1 MVKTFCIRRLTTG
14 SCMPCDAPTYT
25 VTHCIMAGTVTS
37 VIIELKAVSDTDNA
51 TSPFA
56 NFEKI
61 LLDEPPG
68 QQAINITPIKNIGGK
83 EKKEATANDTNGN
96 STSCPNKPT
105 NTARGRFAINTKSD
119 GRRVKPKSNINN
131 VRIGNTIKILFIY

>member
-1 MVKTFCIRRLTTG
+1 
-14 SCMPCDAPTYT
+14 MPCDAPTYT

-119 GRRVKPKSNINN
+119 GRRDKPKSNINN
-131 VRIGNTIKILFIY
+131 VRIGNTMKILFIYLSIIV